1 MRKAKAFHLFTKGFS
16 MRETEME
23 NASEKEKSGGRKSFG
38 LNERLALIG
47 LIEGGLRKGTPDSP
61 VMADLFNDLWRL
73 VDSTVSGSKIDRFNP
88 EETGNGFK
96 VFEINSDSG
105 VNLGRLNM
113 LYLKKPLP
121 CYYLVYVEVASPFRR
136 KGLGN
141 RILDY
146 FRDFLV
152 QKSAIGILDNIIP
165 EDDPTYSI
173 YSRHGWE
180 PVEAFIGKEILD
192 SGDNYMIFVPPR
204 FQGRNLKQPL
214 TKLVYHLKRKRAA
227 IDMRDNEMMVQ
238 RTIAEFKE
246 LYNALLTYFEE
257 DIRKGT
263 SDSLMRFMFTRFTT
277 KFISFRRR
285 IGDLL
290 GYTGG
295 DSLEQLAIAPEIRD
309 MPIQSYAPSALL
321 SEPTIVYGDR
331 ILYMCLP
338 EELKKNPAQ
347 VIEALPNYRRPSFM
361 SWLNKKGYQSGRKLT
376 LGDLI
381 DLGFDPTRL
390 KELTIEGEEFI
401 FERIQARQIPEVEE
415 KRHLLEKV
423 KNRVKGKKANRAH
436 IKVNPPILV
445 IGDRGNAYVLRKKI
459 GGIHWEEAVE
469 QLQSSSRLGRLN
481 STMKVD
487 RIVEATV
494 RRANETV
501 AELIEKP
508 ERELNDLV
516 TWFVSWNLNTNQPA
530 MQIDFTSNSLESI
543 WLA

>member
-1 MRKAKAFHLFTKGFS
+1 
-16 MRETEME
+16 MRETAME
-23 NASEKEKSGGRKSFG
+23 DASEKGKGGGGKRFG

-47 LIEGGLRKGTPDSP
+47 LIDGGLRKGAPDSP
-61 VMADLFNDLWRL
+61 VMADLFNDLWGL

-88 EETGNGFK
+88 EETGNGFS
-96 VFEINSDSG
+96 VFKINSDSG
-105 VNLGRLNM
+105 DNLGRLNM

-121 CYYLVYVEVASPFRR
+121 CYYLVYVEVAPPFRR

-165 EDDPTYSI
+165 ENDPTYGI
-173 YSRHGWE
+173 YFRHAWE
-180 PVEAFIGKEILD
+180 PVEAFIGKGILD
-192 SGDNYMIFVPPR
+192 SGDNYMIFMPPR
-204 FQGRNLKQPL
+204 FQGRDLKEPL
-214 TKLVYHLKRKRAA
+214 TKLVCHLKRKRPA

-257 DIRKGT
+257 DITRGT
-263 SDSLMRFMFTRFTT
+263 SDSLMCFMFTRFTT

-295 DSLEQLAIAPEIRD
+295 DSLEQLTIAPEIRD
-309 MPIQSYAPSALL
+309 IPIQSYAPSGLL
-321 SEPTIVYGDR
+321 SEPTMVDGDR
-331 ILYMCLP
+331 ELYMCLP
-338 EELKKNPAQ
+338 EELKKNPAH
-347 VIEALPNYRRPSFM
+347 VIEALPNYRRPSFV
-361 SWLNKKGYQSGRKLT
+361 SWLNERGFQSDQKLT
-376 LGDLI
+376 LGDLM

-390 KELTIEGEEFI
+390 KELTIDGEEFI
-401 FERIQARQIPEVEE
+401 FERIQARQIPEVEK

-423 KNRVKGKKANRAH
+423 KDRMRGKKANRTH
-436 IKVNPPILV
+436 IKVNPPLLL

-459 GGIHWEEAVE
+459 GGIHWEEALE
-469 QLQSSSRLGRLN
+469 QLQSSGHLGRLN
-481 STMKVD
+481 STVKVD

-494 RRANETV
+494 RRANEIV
-501 AELIEKP
+501 AEVLEKP
-508 ERELNDLV
+508 EKELNDLV

-530 MQIDFTSNSLESI
+530 LQIDFTSTFLDSV